1 METSLRFDS
10 AQRKLFL
17 HAKENFVS
25 DDNVVLT
32 VSGKI
37 ATDDGR
43 FSGKA
48 KLRRKFFPEI
58 NTRVDMGAKYES
70 DIEQLSYGASA
81 RKTFEL
87 SSDGLLSVDLK
98 VRRASAQQTR
108 RARPR
113 CSRRAREVTDGRG
126 GGQRN
131 VSDARMHDHRRRRRV
146 RTAGRLCLRPGSQ
159 GAHVEV
165 QA

>member
-108 RARPR
+108 RARPC
-113 CSRRAREVTDGRG
+113 CSRRARR
-126 GGQRN
+126 
-131 VSDARMHDHRRRRRV
+131 
-146 RTAGRLCLRPGSQ
+146 
-159 GAHVEV
+159 
-165 QA
+165 